1 MGFFQRIS
9 NTKKKRMR
17 RTMSIQTMR
26 AVQVHRYGAP
36 EQLKLEE
43 KPRPQP
49 QTGEV
54 LVRVYA
60 AGVNPIDWKIRQGL
74 MKESRPVTFP
84 YTPGIEV
91 AGVVE
96 DVGPTVT
103 VFEIGQT
110 VFGQIAAGGYAEYI
124 TASV

>member
-1 MGFFQRIS
+1 
-9 NTKKKRMR
+9 
-17 RTMSIQTMR
+17 MSTQIMR
-26 AVQVHRYGAP
+26 AVQVHRYGGS

-74 MKESRPVTFP
+74 MKESRPVMFP
-84 YTPGIEV
+84 YTPGIEM

-96 DVGPTVT
+96 DERTLLHNV
-103 VFEIGQT
+103 
-110 VFGQIAAGGYAEYI
+110 
-124 TASV
+124 